1 MNRRRR
7 RKRWITTKVTSTTV
21 EMEKINYISVFFPI
35 SIIWSHVCVNIH
47 PNEPNT
53 WMTHKKVKLNDK
65 FYFSTKMK
73 LQKKILINKENHE
86 QHLYIHHEIIIFFFH
101 HHQMRLERKFKVFIH
116 LINIKDNFV
125 FVVHVS

>member
-1 MNRRRR
+1 M
-7 RKRWITTKVTSTTV
+7 
-21 EMEKINYISVFFPI
+21 
-35 SIIWSHVCVNIH
+35 CVNIN